1 MTVLKKIIA
10 LVLLLALASLIVACA
25 SSTPSTTTTSANAVI
40 TTPQNNV
47 TTTGAVTTAP
57 QTPSEPSGEFDETNI
72 AFSFGAISDVHISGK
87 ATQTEKFVSALNQ
100 LKKLA
105 AVNDANGLDALAI
118 AGDIADTGLLSEVKI
133 FANEIKK
140 SKINAV
146 MLTTGNHDVY
156 GSTRVANLSAY
167 KAAMEDK
174 HFAVD
179 TEDSMPEKGAR
190 HCVVGDYHFFFIEP
204 YTYGNDC
211 PFDKN
216 VVNWLDSSLEK
227 VTKENPNA
235 YVFVFTHPM
244 IYDTCYGSDLSG
256 GFWYTTSLTKTLSKY
271 PQVMTFSGH
280 LHFPIN
286 DERSIMQNNFT
297 ALGCGSVSHLATER
311 GYSNMA
317 SETTPKDSS
326 SVSSGLLVQIDVNGN
341 IRITRADFSNK
352 STFKE
357 AWELSYPKSDKSH
370 LEKYSADRKNSNA
383 APTLSGEPVLDITF
397 SNLGVISASIT
408 VPAGNDDDLVH
419 HYEITITNEATGD
432 STVYKFLSDF
442 YRHPTPSTMAKTL
455 TFPIAVQGE
464 GTYKAEVVAVDSWDA
479 KSNVLSVTKKV
490 GGDIPLDGTLPDAYA
505 DFEFENGT
513 ASDKYGKFD
522 IKLAGGVKVESTSLT
537 FAGTT
542 KSKNALVV
550 KKAGEYAQVTFKD
563 YTAST
568 LTNFYNSSTGYTI
581 EALYVNKAPS
591 GSQGIVCG
599 TQGGCWGLAE
609 ASGVP
614 YLYTYVGSGNVRI
627 AADTKAPTTS
637 LTHVVAT
644 VLYDSATNRTY
655 TSIYVN
661 GVLVNSGSATG
672 KVKIASIKEAN
683 SFCLGSDLDPNGT
696 GTDLPMTSFALV
708 DVKIY
713 SRALNY
719 KQAETAYN
727 NAVENFKN

>member
-57 QTPSEPSGEFDETNI
+57 QTPTEPSGEFDENNI
-72 AFSFGAISDVHISGK
+72 TFSFGALSDIHLTGN
-87 ATQTEKFVSALNQ
+87 ATKTEKFLSAITQ
-100 LKKLA
+100 LKSLA
-105 AVNDANGLDALAI
+105 SKNDADGLDALAI
-118 AGDIADTGLLSEVKI
+118 AGDIADTGLLSEAKI

-140 SKINAV
+140 SGIKTV

-156 GSTRVANLSAY
+156 GSTRVANLSTY
-167 KAAMEDK
+167 KSLMEDK

-179 TEDSMPEKGAR
+179 TDDSMIDKGAR

-244 IYDTCYGSDLSG
+244 IENTCYGSDLSD

-357 AWELSYPKSDKSH
+357 AWELSYPKDDKSH
-370 LEKYSADRKNSNA
+370 LEK
-383 APTLSGEPVLDITF
+383 
-397 SNLGVISASIT
+397 
-408 VPAGNDDDLVH
+408 
-419 HYEITITNEATGD
+419 
-432 STVYKFLSDF
+432 
-442 YRHPTPSTMAKTL
+442 
-455 TFPIAVQGE
+455 
-464 GTYKAEVVAVDSWDA
+464 
-479 KSNVLSVTKKV
+479 
-490 GGDIPLDGTLPDAYA
+490 
-505 DFEFENGT
+505 
-513 ASDKYGKFD
+513 
-522 IKLAGGVKVESTSLT
+522 
-537 FAGTT
+537 
-542 KSKNALVV
+542 
-550 KKAGEYAQVTFKD
+550 
-563 YTAST
+563 
-568 LTNFYNSSTGYTI
+568 
-581 EALYVNKAPS
+581 
-591 GSQGIVCG
+591 
-599 TQGGCWGLAE
+599 
-609 ASGVP
+609 
-614 YLYTYVGSGNVRI
+614 
-627 AADTKAPTTS
+627 
-637 LTHVVAT
+637 
-644 VLYDSATNRTY
+644 
-655 TSIYVN
+655 
-661 GVLVNSGSATG
+661 
-672 KVKIASIKEAN
+672 
-683 SFCLGSDLDPNGT
+683 
-696 GTDLPMTSFALV
+696 
-708 DVKIY
+708 
-713 SRALNY
+713 
-719 KQAETAYN
+719 
-727 NAVENFKN
+727 